1 MVARTGIVDLGSQGG
16 KYTWFQKSTSVG
28 GGCSLKRARLDRAL
42 ASIDWRMIHPSA
54 ITNVLSAATSDH
66 RPILLDTEGGANCG
80 KSMFKYELMWGR
92 DPKCHWVVKNA
103 WKDKLHQN
111 PMINIYRKLK
121 RTKEHLSKW
130 NRAHFRL
137 IGNQV
142 SDARSTLQQLESRDF
157 VNGDELAKARDNL
170 NEALAREEIFWR
182 QKSRVKW
189 LQQGD
194 RCTKFFMATTV
205 IRRRRNYI
213 QQVRKEDGSWER
225 NPNCITKM
233 FIERFNNTFIDKK
246 TTPLPVL
253 SWLEE
258 WNISSHENELLKAIP
273 SEKEIEMCIRSMGQ
287 DRAPGPDGMSTGF
300 YIQHWPTVQRDVFD
314 MAIHFF
320 RNFELPHCINNT
332 NIVLI
337 PKKDCPSGVNDYRP
351 IALCNVAYK
360 CISRILAL
368 RLRSLLPAIIS
379 PAQTTFVKG
388 RLIAENTAV
397 AKEIVHSMRK
407 KRGKKGFMM
416 IKLDMEKAYDKMSWN
431 FILEVLE
438 IMKFDITFI
447 RWVKL
452 CIEVQRMGLLLNGTV
467 QGVISPSCGLR
478 QGDPLSPALF
488 IIEADVLSR
497 LMAKNEAGK
506 IAGFK
511 FTRGGGAAITHLMF
525 ADDIILF
532 GKASVKEANNFLKC
546 FDEYCA
552 WSGQAVNY
560 HKSTVYF
567 TQGVPGNKA
576 QEIMNI
582 LGMKRMQND
591 SIYLGLPLFRSFKR
605 SKDLNFLVDKVMQRV
620 KSWKT
625 RLLSKAG
632 RACLIQSVAS
642 SLATYVAASDVI
654 PKTIAR
660 KVDKELRDFWWGDT
674 KAKKTFHTVD
684 WSSLCQS
691 KMRGGLGFRK
701 IDTINSAFIL
711 KWGWKALTDKESV
724 WGTIIQNKYL
734 NHRNFFDVE
743 INSRDS
749 SFWKSILKSRSL
761 LLNHVCRKIGN
772 GKETSIWFDPWV
784 PFANRSPTPLLD
796 ATHGVAWVNQF
807 ITEDGCWDEE
817 MIKSW
822 FNRADA
828 KAILNIQLPR
838 DDVKDDWLWMGEP
851 SGLFSIKLACRFV
864 KGENSAT
871 SVDPKWKM
879 IWNSKVHPR
888 LKLIWW
894 QMERNAFPTRGKLAC
909 VMELNSICYPVCG
922 EETETFFHLMWKCTY
937 AKALWFNS
945 SLGLRVEL
953 VDVHDW
959 EQWKNWFL
967 EDTNRPPNITFLEIM
982 VIALCVMEAMWKE
995 RNSVVHGQSKN
1006 LIWQVLSNINRKI
1019 REQLHVV
1026 SNAVEDFCAWSPPPA
1041 SWLCCNCDV
1050 SCDDEGMVLATVV
1063 RDDQGR
1069 IVTIKTERNHLTD
1082 PLIGEVVAVCMT
1094 AELMI
1099 DKKVVHVVFQSDN
1112 IETVKAFSNAT
1123 DRDCNFKLVNL
1134 RSRFQQLCKGFQNWE
1149 VGHVPR
1155 RCNFMAHNIAKWARE
1170 NSVTGIILCS
1180 DLTAEVLSDYVEWN
1194 KHAG

>member
-1 MVARTGIVDLGSQGG
+1 
-16 KYTWFQKSTSVG
+16 
-28 GGCSLKRARLDRAL
+28 
-42 ASIDWRMIHPSA
+42 
-54 ITNVLSAATSDH
+54 
-66 RPILLDTEGGANCG
+66 
-80 KSMFKYELMWGR
+80 
-92 DPKCHWVVKNA
+92 
-103 WKDKLHQN
+103 
-111 PMINIYRKLK
+111 
-121 RTKEHLSKW
+121 
-130 NRAHFRL
+130 
-137 IGNQV
+137 
-142 SDARSTLQQLESRDF
+142 
-157 VNGDELAKARDNL
+157 
-170 NEALAREEIFWR
+170 
-182 QKSRVKW
+182 
-189 LQQGD
+189 
-194 RCTKFFMATTV
+194 
-205 IRRRRNYI
+205 
-213 QQVRKEDGSWER
+213 
-225 NPNCITKM
+225 
-233 FIERFNNTFIDKK
+233 
-246 TTPLPVL
+246 
-253 SWLEE
+253 
-258 WNISSHENELLKAIP
+258 
-273 SEKEIEMCIRSMGQ
+273 
-287 DRAPGPDGMSTGF
+287 
-300 YIQHWPTVQRDVFD
+300 
-314 MAIHFF
+314 
-320 RNFELPHCINNT
+320 
-332 NIVLI
+332 
-337 PKKDCPSGVNDYRP
+337 
-351 IALCNVAYK
+351 
-360 CISRILAL
+360 
-368 RLRSLLPAIIS
+368 
-379 PAQTTFVKG
+379 
-388 RLIAENTAV
+388 
-397 AKEIVHSMRK
+397 
-407 KRGKKGFMM
+407 
-416 IKLDMEKAYDKMSWN
+416 
-431 FILEVLE
+431 
-438 IMKFDITFI
+438 
-447 RWVKL
+447 
-452 CIEVQRMGLLLNGTV
+452 MGLLLNGTV

-478 QGDPLSPALF
+478 QGDPLSPDLF
-488 IIEADVLSR
+488 IIAADVLSR
-497 LMAKNEAGK
+497 LLMTKNEA
-506 IAGFK
+506 
-511 FTRGGGAAITHLMF
+511 
-525 ADDIILF
+525 
-532 GKASVKEANNFLKC
+532 ASVKEANNFLKC

-560 HKSTVYF
+560 QKSTVYF
-567 TQGVPGNKA
+567 TQGVPSNKA
-576 QEIMNI
+576 KEIMNI

-605 SKDLNFLVDKVMQRV
+605 SKDLNFLVDKVMKRV

-632 RACLIQSVAS
+632 RACLIQSVGS

-660 KVDKELRDFWWGDT
+660 KVDKELTDFW
-674 KAKKTFHTVD
+674 
-684 WSSLCQS
+684 
-691 KMRGGLGFRK
+691 K
-701 IDTINSAFIL
+701 IETINSAFIL

-772 GKETSIWFDPWV
+772 GKETSIWFDLWV
-784 PFANRSPTPLLD
+784 PSANRSPTPLLD

-807 ITEDGCWDEE
+807 ITEDDCWDEE
-817 MIKSW
+817 MIKNW
-822 FNRADA
+822 FNRADT
-828 KAILNIQLPR
+828 KAILNIQLPQ

-851 SGLFSIKLACRFV
+851 SGLFSIKSACRFV

-871 SVDPKWKM
+871 SVNPKWKM

-894 QMERNAFPTRGKLAC
+894 QMERNAFPTRGKLSC
-909 VMELNSICYPVCG
+909 VMELNSICCPVGG

-953 VDVHDW
+953 VDAHDW

-1006 LIWQVLSNINRKI
+1006 SIWQVLSNINRKI

-1050 SCDDEGMVLATVV
+1050 SCDDEGMVVATVV

-1082 PLIGEVVAVCMT
+1082 PLIGEVVAVCM
-1094 AELMI
+1094 AAKLMI
-1099 DKKVVHVVFQSDN
+1099 DKKVAHVVFQSDN